1 MNEYVRKSTCTKCAS
16 SDLLEG
22 FTMMEKNVKK
32 QQSKAKQK
40 KTNKELGA
48 YGTSNLLCTGFI
60 KYNTFYTFLSLRTLG
75 VFIYIFKHQVRECW
89 F

>member
-40 KTNKELGA
+40 KNNKEPGA

-60 KYNTFYTFLSLRTLG
+60 KHNTFYTFMSLALKG
-75 VFIYIFKHQVRECW
+75 YL
-89 F
+89 